1 MGKRRLARE
10 LTLQFLY
17 QTDALKGFNP
27 ENNIKQNLELF
38 WSVKSNV
45 DDMEIKNFM
54 EVLSQGVVENV
65 QGIDDIISKYST
77 HWKLPRMPSIDRNI
91 LRMAIYEIVYLSDIP
106 APVTINEAIEIA
118 KKFGS
123 DESGGFINGILDR
136 VSNAMD
142 RGELGL

>member
-27 ENNIKQNLELF
+27 DNNLKQNLDLF

-45 DDMEIKNFM
+45 DDEEIKNFM
-54 EVLSQGVVENV
+54 EILSRGVIENIG
-65 QGIDDIISKYST
+65 GIDDIISKYST
-77 HWKLPRMPSIDRNI
+77 HWRLSRMPSIDRNI

-106 APVTINEAIEIA
+106 APVTINEAVEIA

-123 DESGGFINGILDR
+123 DESSSFINGILDR
-136 VSNAMD
+136 VRNVSE